1 MLYRRSLLFTIERSN
16 FSAYIILQEEAL
28 LVDSLRRALSPP
40 LDAQS
45 IHCCRP
51 VSGTFHITEH
61 HPAVLIIF
69 HVNMYFL
76 HYFML
81 PEARENVCFFL
92 QLQKYLVHCLDKL
105 SNTERHRFWSQR

>member
-92 QLQKYLVHCLDKL
+92 
-105 SNTERHRFWSQR
+105 